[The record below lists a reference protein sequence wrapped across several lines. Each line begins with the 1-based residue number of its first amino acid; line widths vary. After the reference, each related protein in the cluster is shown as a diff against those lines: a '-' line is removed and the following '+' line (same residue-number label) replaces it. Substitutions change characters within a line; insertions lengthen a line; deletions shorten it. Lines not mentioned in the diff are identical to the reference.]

1 MRGSNAASA
10 AVAPCRA
17 NGSLGTVR
25 RILAAAAL
33 LLIAASCGD
42 GGPAPSASAPGDAS
56 GATPTSTPDPF
67 GPPPQLGEYVLEVSP
82 PHRARVRQ
90 EELVAESPLTPGGI
104 CARVD
109 FRDLAE
115 NALWFRMAVDAEE
128 VTPRLS
134 WFGRAGSTEATV
146 CYAPP
151 DALAPGI
158 HQVALV
164 VQNPFNQNEPPR
176 QIVMWGFEV
185 TP

>member
-1 MRGSNAASA
+1 M
-10 AVAPCRA
+10 
-17 NGSLGTVR
+17 
-25 RILAAAAL
+25 RILVTAAAAAL
-33 LLIAASCGD
+33 LAAAVSCGGDTAEPATD
-42 GGPAPSASAPGDAS
+42 GTAPSP
-56 GATPTSTPDPF
+56 ATSPTSTPDPF
-67 GPPPQLGEYVLEVSP
+67 GPPPQLGEYVLEVVP
-82 PHRARVRQ
+82 PHRAQVRQ
-90 EELVAESPLTPGGI
+90 EELVVESPLTPGGI

-115 NALWFRMAVDAEE
+115 NALWFRMAVDGEE

-134 WFGRAGSTEATV
+134 WFARANSTEATV

-151 DALAPGI
+151 EGLAPGI

-176 QIVMWGFEV
+176 QIVAWGFEV